1 MTFRRWLLALVL
13 TTLVL
18 GGAFAGCAPD
28 ATAKETTYE
37 ADKGPDKV
45 DVSAFPADVQSAYLT
60 FATNCSK
67 CHTLA
72 RPINTDMTAGQWN
85 RYVSRML
92 NKKDSGIALADAKKI
107 RKFLTFYQADK
118 DKKRASGS
126 K

>member
-1 MTFRRWLLALVL
+1 M
-13 TTLVL
+13 
-18 GGAFAGCAPD
+18 
-28 ATAKETTYE
+28 
-37 ADKGPDKV
+37 